1 MLSLPLNC
9 TERQM
14 MSRVSCN
21 YHLWKEHKV
30 RRSKVF
36 NAIITLVMNT
46 QMNNVGRGIL
56 SPPVD
61 STHGWETSVMAWH
74 DRPWTA
80 HTVGRRRA
88 WNEITALGQHTR
100 SNYIG
105 RGMTSLPLDSTH
117 GRKTLGKAFHHRL
130 WAARTD
136 KRRWARHDI
145 TALGQHTRSTTL
157 GVACHH
163 RP

>member
-1 MLSLPLNC
+1 
-9 TERQM
+9 

-80 HTVGRRRA
+80 HTVGRHRA
-88 WNEITALGQHTR
+88 LHSIIALGQHPQLNDFR
-100 SNYIG
+100 H
-105 RGMTSLPLDSTH
+105 GMS
-117 GRKTLGKAFHHRL
+117 A
-130 WAARTD
+130 
-136 KRRWARHDI
+136 
-145 TALGQHTRSTTL
+145 
-157 GVACHH
+157 
-163 RP
+163 